1 MWRCALRAL
10 LASTGSLTWP
20 SRAIRGAQLLDFYS
34 LRGLNK
40 WCGAPAGLTVACCCC
55 LAAQRCLTR
64 AQNRRHYVWYEF
76 TFLVGM
82 LFLAWAALSLL
93 RHTKR

>member
-1 MWRCALRAL
+1 MC
-10 LASTGSLTWP
+10 
-20 SRAIRGAQLLDFYS
+20 GAQLLDFYS

-40 WCGAPAGLTVACCCC
+40 WCGTPLPGLTVAACC
-55 LAAQRCLTR
+55 LALPHTGARTR
-64 AQNRRHYVWYEF
+64 RRYAWYEF
-76 TFLVGM
+76 AFLVGM

>member
-1 MWRCALRAL
+1 MHAARSSWTFTACA
-10 LASTGSLTWP
+10 ASTS
-20 SRAIRGAQLLDFYS
+20 GAAPCMASFQCINAAWLLDVAS
-34 LRGLNK
+34 
-40 WCGAPAGLTVACCCC
+40 CG
-55 LAAQRCLTR
+55 RHM
-64 AQNRRHYVWYEF
+64 RRHYVWYEF